1 MKKLMVLIG
10 LIVLVVGGVYLM
22 TATGKTVDVAWTEAD
37 YEQAMAKLPIRLDT
51 IESVNLEALAMNG
64 YTAAGSLPAEV
75 DFSSEEFS
83 ALVAKANDAKGPI
96 RGTKLRFTGQDAG
109 EVSFRLSDGFAQ
121 FLRSYGLVGWEPGF
135 TAALRVA
142 AVMPLSGGLT
152 EQLVAYVADYVGN
165 KPVYANGYLRKTGP
179 NAVEA
184 DITTLKVGQ
193 LSMNDAVISRTEYEV
208 TRILNAVIT
217 RAGLPRLRLRL
228 PDLGG
233 AAQHQR
239 RHRPGARLQHRGA
252 PNRRGQDLLQGD
264 PAGGNHRHLPV
275 NGDRRL

>member
-208 TRILNAVIT
+208 TRILNAVIAPEHGFSIEELRIEEGRIYYKGT
-217 RAGLPRLRLRL
+217 LPEEITGTSL
-228 PDLGG
+228 
-233 AAQHQR
+233 
-239 RHRPGARLQHRGA
+239 
-252 PNRRGQDLLQGD
+252 
-264 PAGGNHRHLPV
+264 
-275 NGDRRL
+275 